1 MWFRDGRLK
10 VSRRV
15 SVAAAA
21 VLCAGMAARAELPE
35 FLQHVVGASTLEAAL
50 FRVMELPGVKAVY
63 PRPPKEAQG
72 ELQKLLAQDAQQAEV
87 YRLKAMED
95 EQALDF
101 GAAEADWKGYVA
113 HAKTPVGAKL
123 ELAAFYQRR
132 LQGADEVRVLMEVGA
147 APAASD
153 EAFVAADKQRSWDA
167 FARVLAVAKD
177 DAMDAGVSRRAYEAW
192 VTRYPKESA
201 VFVKY
206 FDWLLEA
213 KQYDEAA
220 GLVARYRTAFPA
232 DAVFPVKATALVE
245 LKRGSVAKALAVYD
259 ASFQPL
265 WPQELEDS
273 YYGLLAQT
281 HEQRSFVGAA
291 RARLEKNPEDFDAV
305 CRLYFYEKQAG
316 RGDAAQAAVDRFRLG
331 KDSRKSAWSAQE
343 LYTLMM
349 LMERSAAWPEAARYA
364 FALYSLPGSATVE
377 GRGAQETGLAAMVEI
392 LLKAPEQ
399 PLMLGA
405 HNLSMYS
412 DIATL
417 DQGPGYWNG
426 VLSLWM
432 NSSSPAS
439 EFHDEEVKAQPYF
452 HRAKAA
458 QLLQML
464 DAKFPQAEARAGLHA
479 RLIAVYAEYG
489 ESALVVKAGEA
500 YLQQF
505 PQGAERVAVAMQMAD
520 AYAREKDTKDEFA
533 LYDRVLTE
541 LGAKTQ
547 GMPLTA
553 AAASTVA
560 AGDGAAAADAAASG
574 ASDKADG
581 DTASAKTAAFD
592 VTAAPSV
599 VHVDGAQEY
608 SQVLER
614 YLGRLVMTG
623 QMQGALTVLRKELDR
638 NPNDPLLYER
648 LAQFLEQ
655 NKLDAQQEEV
665 YKTAMARFADKS
677 WYDKLARFYLREK
690 RDEAYADL
698 TRQVTRTFEG
708 TELEDYFHSA
718 GGVGP
723 RMAVQ
728 LNLYAMQRFP
738 HDLVFVRNLLELYE
752 VNPTRDPAARL
763 ALLRAHWW
771 EADDLQT
778 EFFATLSRTGG
789 LAAELQ
795 QLQGADA
802 QKNPAA
808 GRELAEV
815 EIWRSHFEESAAP
828 LEELAAMYPA
838 DVEVGESAA
847 SVFRSLAYYDA
858 SQTAK
863 AVAVEKNLL
872 AANPGDLDRLATIGD
887 TYADAGA
894 AGTQGHE
901 DLAAA
906 EPYWRRMPEVTPG
919 SKDGYLQAATVFW
932 DYFEFD
938 KALEEIQAARVT
950 FHEPA
955 LFGYEAGAICEG
967 KRDSRCAVREYT
979 AAAIAGNDDA
989 RERLLTLAARDNFA
1003 ALVDEAA
1010 KGAGDS
1016 DAAMMLREDL
1026 LHAQGKDAAVGP
1038 LLEAELGRATTLDE
1052 VLAIADRAKDKNLT
1066 LVYEKALA
1074 REVALAVDPVQKI
1087 ELQYTLARSQ
1097 ESRKDVQDAARVMA
1111 AVYAANPKILGVVRA
1126 TVDFDWRTDARK
1138 QAIAVL
1144 LEASKGARPD
1154 LGRQFALEAAVK
1166 ANEAGEY
1173 AQARE
1178 IMGPLLE
1185 GAPFD
1190 PQVIAAMADSYARA
1204 GDDVGLRDFYSGRL
1218 VAVRTATMTADAKK
1232 QTTLLLRRGLI
1243 PALTRMRDYNGATE
1257 QYIAMLSAY
1266 PEDAGLMQEAS
1277 LYALRW
1283 QQKDV
1288 LVGFVARTVQESPKD
1303 SRFAAMLAG
1312 MQTIFEDYPA
1322 AIEAW
1327 AHAVSVRADKQEW
1340 FAAKADLELR
1350 LGRLD
1355 DACVDDERLYVLS
1368 YKDPQWMV
1376 AVAQVRAQQGR
1387 RQDAVAALQKAW
1399 IAGHAATA
1407 ADDFKVA
1414 NQLLQWGMLAESRGF
1429 AEQGLKLAGGD
1440 LLVAD
1445 ADGAVT
1451 YMQVMARLREAD
1463 AAVNVLDKA
1472 LAAAAVSSSSPSVI
1486 AEQVEKKGLASV
1498 TDAQWRQKLVEQRI
1512 TIAQGSYGRAMDAM
1526 ASAVATYYTP
1536 EEKSHFA
1543 TLLQKE
1549 PAHTDLARVA
1559 GLAGLKDVQ
1568 AALLRERLMQS
1579 KSKIAPE
1586 FHAWVAL
1593 QRGRMMFAEI
1603 AHTMESYASVVVPRL
1618 GRGTAQ
1624 KEAVTAYRE
1633 LGDEADE
1640 LRVTVALGRAG
1651 RDESLRERMFELML
1665 RRDPAQLVRLAGR
1678 NDSTGDE
1685 AANYALAHA
1694 EEPIALQAL
1703 AARGAAME
1711 PVWQTS
1717 YRALAGLYFG
1727 DRGVETD
1734 AAFQKTLA
1742 DRTVGERVAHPV
1754 DKNVALA
1761 GDPWFYYGMRYGV
1774 FRLEGG
1780 PGDAEDYAASE
1791 LEQAAGFNNYVNL
1804 ARMYADAGKVDAAL
1818 VEYRHALELEPGS
1831 ASVHD
1836 AMAVLLWKA
1845 GRHDEAVKQWQI
1857 ALGLLRQQIDLQ
1869 AVPNEFFTTT
1879 ELVARHAKQYGAV
1892 PQLRADL
1899 GDVVKTYLAKNGTY
1913 RSNELLLAAFDAAGK
1928 PEDGVA
1934 WVMELSAVSKE
1945 QAQILGDLQNVPWVP
1960 RSLQPRLYLKR
1971 LELER
1976 AGEDKSSGAYAA
1988 DEVVSLESALVVL
2001 YTDLKEDAEAKAML
2015 AQIPEEKRQ
2024 SSGLIGAR
2032 VALGARDGSLKAL
2045 LDAYDALP
2053 DSAQPPVNSLRAAAD
2068 RLASDG
2074 DAANARVVLEYL
2086 FERATLRHQLTA
2098 TDYLGLA
2105 DARIK
2110 TGDLPGALDLLRRM
2124 TLLASDSTSSASRY
2138 ANDDLAAG
2146 LLEKAGHPGEAIA
2159 FLKTLAA
2166 GQPWNAEYGVRLAE
2180 AQLKAG
2186 QDVAAARASLVAIG
2200 TSAGTPYELRARAA
2214 IDLRGGDV
2222 ASLGSAELN
2231 LLAAKTVAAEKAR
2244 QPYFAKARMAAAGLL
2259 GAKALGDAKQQEAL
2273 LREALAIEAD
2283 GSDSD
2288 AIRVGIFHAEAG
2300 LGQNALAIASIKPLI
2315 AQFEGTASS
2324 TAEQDTDAAEEE
2336 TPDADATQPA
2346 AVVQDVGERAEL
2358 LVAISDV
2365 SWRMGDAADAIQYLQ
2380 SAVRLTPK
2388 SDQSGTWQQKLAQ
2401 RQAVVRR
2408 ARTNAARR
2416 PVVHGAVDQSVA
2428 VRPRLVAAKEAR

>member
-1 MWFRDGRLK
+1 MD
-10 VSRRV
+10 
-15 SVAAAA
+15 
-21 VLCAGMAARAELPE
+21 
-35 FLQHVVGASTLEAAL
+35 
-50 FRVMELPGVKAVY
+50 LPGVKAVY
-63 PRPPKEAQG
+63 PRPPKEAQA

-87 YRLKAMED
+87 YRLKAKED

-101 GAAEADWKGYVA
+101 GAAEVDWKAYVA

-177 DAMDAGVSRRAYEAW
+177 DAMDAGVSRKAYEAW
-192 VTRYPKESA
+192 LTRYPKESA

-213 KQYDEAA
+213 KQYDEATA
-220 GLVARYRTAFPA
+220 VVARYRTAFPA

-245 LKRGSVAKALAVYD
+245 LRRGSAAKALAVYD

-265 WPQELEDS
+265 WPQELQDS

-305 CRLYFYEKQAG
+305 CRLYFYEKKAG
-316 RGDAAQAAVDRFRLG
+316 RGDAAQAAIDQFRLSQ
-331 KDSRKSAWSAQE
+331 DSRKSAWSAQE

-349 LMERSAAWPEAARYA
+349 LMERSAVWPEAARYA
-364 FALYSLPGSATVE
+364 FALYNEPDIATFN
-377 GRGAQETGLAAMVEI
+377 GHSAQELGLASMVEI
-392 LLKAPEQ
+392 LLTAPEQ

-405 HNLSMYS
+405 HNLSMYR
-412 DIATL
+412 DIATI

-458 QLLQML
+458 ELLQML

-489 ESALVVKAGEA
+489 EIALVARAGEA

-505 PQGAERVAVAMQMAD
+505 PQGAERVAVAMQVAD
-520 AYAREKDTKDEFA
+520 AYAREKDTNDEFA

-553 AAASTVA
+553 AAASTITATVGSV
-560 AGDGAAAADAAASG
+560 AGDGATAADASGSEDEPDAGVASP
-574 ASDKADG
+574 
-581 DTASAKTAAFD
+581 KTAAFD
-592 VTAAPSV
+592 VTAALSV
-599 VHVDGAQEY
+599 VHVDGAAEY

-623 QMQGALTVLRKELDR
+623 QMQGALAVLRKELDR

-655 NKLDAQQEEV
+655 NRLDAQQEEV
-665 YKTAMARFADKS
+665 YKTAIGHFADKS
-677 WYDKLARFYLREK
+677 WYDKLARFYLRQK

-698 TRQVTRTFEG
+698 TRQVTKTFEG

-738 HDLVFVRNLLELYE
+738 HDLVFVRNLLQLYD
-752 VNPTRDPAARL
+752 VIPTRDPVARL

-828 LEELAAMYPA
+828 LGDLAQMYPA
-838 DVEVGESAA
+838 DVEVGERAA

-863 AVAVEKNLL
+863 AIAVEKNLL

-887 TYADAGA
+887 IYADAGA

-906 EPYWRRMPEVTPG
+906 EPYWRQIPEVTPG
-919 SKDGYLQAATVFW
+919 TKDGYLQAATVFW

-938 KALEEIQAARVT
+938 KALEEIQAARVK

-955 LFGYEAGAICEG
+955 LFGYDAGAICEG
-967 KRDSRCAVREYT
+967 KRDSGCAVREYT
-979 AAAIAGNDDA
+979 AAAIAGSDDA
-989 RERLLTLAARDNFA
+989 RERLLTLAARESFA
-1003 ALVDEAA
+1003 ALVDGAA
-1010 KGAGDS
+1010 KAAGDS
-1016 DAAMMLREDL
+1016 DAAMTLREDL
-1026 LHAQGKDAAVGP
+1026 LHAQGNDAAVGP
-1038 LLEAELGRATTLDE
+1038 LLEAELGRASTLDE
-1052 VLAIADRAKDKNLT
+1052 VSAIADRAKDKNLT
-1066 LVYEKALA
+1066 LVYEKAIA
-1074 REVALAVDPVQKI
+1074 KQIALAVDPVQKM
-1087 ELQYTLARSQ
+1087 ELQYTLARS
-1097 ESRKDVQDAARVMA
+1097 EEGRKDIPDAARVMA
-1111 AVYAANPKILGVVRA
+1111 EVYAANPKILGVVRA
-1126 TVDFDWRTDARK
+1126 TVDFDWRTGARK

-1144 LEASKGARPD
+1144 LEARKGARAD
-1154 LGRQFALEAAVK
+1154 LARQFALEAAAK

-1173 AQARE
+1173 VQTRE
-1178 IMGPLLE
+1178 ITRPLLE
-1185 GAPFD
+1185 STRFD
-1190 PQVIAAMADSYARA
+1190 PQVIALIAESYARA
-1204 GDDVGLRDFYSGRL
+1204 GDDAGLRDLYNGNL
-1218 VAVRTATMTADAKK
+1218 IANKTAALNADSKK

-1243 PALTRMRDYNGATE
+1243 PALTRMKDYNGATQ

-1266 PEDAGLMQEAS
+1266 PEDSGLTQEAS

-1283 QQKDV
+1283 QQRDA
-1288 LVGFVARTVQESPKD
+1288 LVGFVARTVQQSPKD
-1303 SRFAAMLAG
+1303 SRFAAMLAQ

-1322 AIEAW
+1322 AIDAW
-1327 AHAVSVRADKQEW
+1327 THAVSVRADKQEW
-1340 FAAKADLELR
+1340 FIAKADLELR

-1355 DACVDDERLYVLS
+1355 DACLDDERLYVLS
-1368 YKDPQWMV
+1368 YKDPQWMI

-1387 RQDAVAALQKAW
+1387 KQDAIAALQKAW
-1399 IAGHAATA
+1399 ITGHTATA

-1414 NQLLQWGMLAESRGF
+1414 DQLLQWSMLEESRGF

-1440 LLVAD
+1440 ILPVNPE
-1445 ADGAVT
+1445 GAVT
-1451 YMQVMARLREAD
+1451 YMQVMARLRQTD
-1463 AAVNVLDKA
+1463 AAVAALDKA
-1472 LAAAAVSSSSPSVI
+1472 LAAAAISPNSAGVI
-1486 AEQVEKKGLASV
+1486 TEQVEKKGLASV
-1498 TDAQWRQKLVEQRI
+1498 TDAQWRQKVVEQRLA
-1512 TIAQGSYGRAMDAM
+1512 TAQAGYGRAMDAL
-1526 ASAVATYYTP
+1526 AGVVATYYTP
-1536 EEKSHFA
+1536 EEKSQFA
-1543 TLLQKE
+1543 LLLHKE

-1568 AALLRERLMQS
+1568 AAMLRERLMQS
-1579 KSKIAPE
+1579 KTKIAPE
-1586 FHAWVAL
+1586 FNEWITL
-1593 QRGRMMFAEI
+1593 QRSRMLFLEI
-1603 AHTMESYASVVVPRL
+1603 AHTMESYAALLSPRSGRSV
-1618 GRGTAQ
+1618 AQ
-1624 KEAVTAYRE
+1624 REAVTAYRE
-1633 LGDEADE
+1633 EGDDANE
-1640 LRVTVALGRAG
+1640 LRVTVALGRAA
-1651 RDESLRERMFELML
+1651 RDEPLRERMLELML
-1665 RRDPAQLVRLAGR
+1665 RRDPTQLVRLSGHKDAV
-1678 NDSTGDE
+1678 GDE

-1694 EEPIALQAL
+1694 EESTALQAV

-1711 PVWQTS
+1711 PVWQS
-1717 YRALAGLYFG
+1717 AYRALAGLYFG
-1727 DRGVETD
+1727 DRGADTD
-1734 AAFQKTLA
+1734 IAFQKTLA
-1742 DRTVGERVAHPV
+1742 DRTVGDRLTHPV
-1754 DKNVALA
+1754 DRRVALA

-1780 PGDAEDYAASE
+1780 PGDPEDYAAAE
-1791 LEQAAGFNNYVNL
+1791 LEHVAGFENYENL
-1804 ARMYADAGKVDAAL
+1804 ARTYADAGKVDEAL
-1818 VEYRHALELEPGS
+1818 VEYRHALELEPGA

-1845 GRHDEAVKQWQI
+1845 GRHDDAVKAWRI
-1857 ALGLLRQQIDLQ
+1857 ALDLLRKQIDLQ
-1869 AVPNEFFTTT
+1869 AVPNDFFTTT
-1879 ELVARHAKQYGAV
+1879 ESVARHVKQGGAV
-1892 PQLRADL
+1892 PQVRADL
-1899 GDVVKTYLAKNGTY
+1899 SDLFKVYLAKNGTY
-1913 RSNELLLAAFDAAGK
+1913 RSNELLLAAFDAAGNSA
-1928 PEDGVA
+1928 DGVT
-1934 WVMELSAVSKE
+1934 WVIELSAASKQ
-1945 QAQILGDLQNVPWVP
+1945 QAQILADLRGAAWLP
-1960 RSLQPRLYLKR
+1960 RSLQPRLYLER
-1971 LELER
+1971 LQLAHSAAR
-1976 AGEDKSSGAYAA
+1976 TSSEQASSAE
-1988 DEVVSLESALVVL
+1988 EVVSLQEGLIVL
-2001 YTDLKEDAEAKAML
+2001 YTDLKEDTEAKSML
-2015 AQIPEEKRQ
+2015 AQIPEDRRQ
-2024 SSGLIGAR
+2024 DSELLVAR
-2032 VALGARDGSLKAL
+2032 VVLAARDGSLKAL
-2045 LDAYDALP
+2045 LDAFDVLP
-2053 DSAQPPVNSLRAAAD
+2053 DSTQSAIKSLHTAAN
-2068 RLASDG
+2068 RLTADG
-2074 DAANARVVLEYL
+2074 DVPNARFVLEYL
-2086 FERATLRHQLTA
+2086 FTRAMLRHQLTV

-2105 DARIK
+2105 DARAK

-2124 TLLASDSTSSASRY
+2124 TLLPSDQSASVSRY
-2138 ANDDLAAG
+2138 TNDDLAAR
-2146 LLEKAGHPGEAIA
+2146 LLEKAGQPGEAIP
-2159 FLKTLAA
+2159 FLRTLAA
-2166 GQPWNAEYGVRLAE
+2166 GQPWSAEYGVRLAE
-2180 AQLKAG
+2180 AQLKAH
-2186 QDVAAARASLVAIG
+2186 QDVPVATASLSAIAKS
-2200 TSAGTPYELRARAA
+2200 TMTPYELRARAA
-2214 IDLRGGDV
+2214 MDVRSDAV
-2222 ASLGSAELN
+2222 ASLGSVELN
-2231 LLAAKTVAAEKAR
+2231 LLAKKTVAVETAR
-2244 QPYFAKARMAAAGLL
+2244 QPYSAKARMAAAGLL
-2259 GAKALGDAKQQEAL
+2259 GTKATADAKQQEAL
-2273 LREALAIEAD
+2273 LREALAIEPD

-2288 AIRVGIFHAEAG
+2288 AIRVGVFHAEAA
-2300 LGQNALAIASIKPLI
+2300 LGQNALAMSGIRPLI
-2315 AQFEGTASS
+2315 SRLEGTVSS
-2324 TAEQDTDAAEEE
+2324 TEVQEEE
-2336 TPDADATQPA
+2336 PAEDVESEVVSPNLMSVVEDVEQRAT
-2346 AVVQDVGERAEL
+2346 L
-2358 LVAISDV
+2358 LAAISDI
-2365 SWRMGDAADAIQYLQ
+2365 SWKMGDSSNSIQYLQ
-2380 SAVRLTPK
+2380 TAAHLAPK
-2388 SDQSGTWQQKLAQ
+2388 SPQHTTWRQKLAQ
-2401 RQAVVRR
+2401 RQSVVRR

-2416 PVVHGAVDQSVA
+2416 PVVHDALEQSIA
-2428 VRPRLVAAKEAR
+2428 VRPRLVAAKESR